1 MNRRKFSFQLLLLT
15 VVLTGAVMALQLIP
29 SLSSFIGFYLISI
42 GFFFLL
48 SLVMFFT
55 SARAALS
62 KDKNAFTRL
71 IMVFTM
77 AKLFLTVIIVIVYQQ
92 VVKPEGVLFILP
104 FFIIYIA
111 YTVFE
116 TIFMTKLGKVEAR

>member
-1 MNRRKFSFQLLLLT
+1 MNRRKFSFQLLALTILLT
-15 VVLTGAVMALQLIP
+15 TGMMALQMLP
-29 SLSSFIGFYLISI
+29 SFSDFVGFYLFTI
-42 GFFFLL
+42 GFFFSL
-48 SLVMFFT
+48 SLLMFFS
-55 SARAALS
+55 SAKAAVS

-77 AKLFLTVIIVIVYQQ
+77 VKLFLTIAIIITYKIWI
-92 VVKPEGVLFILP
+92 KPEGVLFVLP

-116 TIFMTKLGKVEAR
+116 TLFMTKLGKVKAR